1 MFFTRDVASFALAA
15 LLFCG
20 SSSGAPSN
28 YDQPLFTRQ
37 DDTDPG
43 ANATAVDETP
53 TSLEPI
59 VPPAVDP
66 DDLSILALDT
76 QVTLAWAGTPSDTT
90 TTRRMLKRDEGI
102 FSQANFTFI
111 YPTIPLDHS
120 TFVTDITCSGDSL
133 TATLSSRAY
142 SFAKKQ
148 WKGAGKII
156 FVTAVDGC
164 GEDNAND
171 LFLAKSITFDDA
183 AKTFTA
189 KGADAEY
196 SEIMK
201 NFNLKWGEIG
211 TLNFRRAIDKR
222 AMFEPHPIHR
232 RKTADFS
239 VTWDATFLNLMGLDA
254 SAPWK
259 NSALLYKF
267 PKDGGQADNSWTKG
281 TPAKTPSKRSAEL
294 EERGGPDYGLA
305 LYCVECGFSGSAR
318 IHGEIAASKTWS
330 WPFIKVETVQT
341 GFYANFDVDINLGL
355 QAYVKYS
362 QGWEKELSRIPLS
375 GFNIPL
381 LVDIGPFV
389 SVSIAASTGIKATG
403 KLLIG
408 TEVQWN
414 DVDVFIDL
422 LDSSNTYANNMVP
435 RFNPQ
440 AQASGELKMSASVE
454 MPVKLGVQINIMK
467 GKWKADAAVKDTPSV
482 ISEGAFKVSAGT
494 DGTDIN
500 DNCYGID
507 WDIHFE
513 NALQAVVEV
522 TGVDPVTVNLI
533 DPQISD
539 PIAEGCIGYKKPA
552 CTPTVIDLPQVPG
565 LFCKKIVNQ
574 ANVPSTFALGK
585 PTTASTALACGT
597 TCLKNK
603 QCLSF
608 TYNSS
613 KKCQLYKKAVKSLGT
628 TTKKGNPGQAFYD
641 KQCYSYTGC

>member
-211 TLNFRRAIDKR
+211 TMNFRRAIDKR
-222 AMFEPHPIHR
+222 AV
-232 RKTADFS
+232 S
-239 VTWDATFLNLMGLDA
+239 LCYN
-254 SAPWK
+254 
-259 NSALLYKF
+259 
-267 PKDGGQADNSWTKG
+267 
-281 TPAKTPSKRSAEL
+281 
-294 EERGGPDYGLA
+294 
-305 LYCVECGFSGSAR
+305 
-318 IHGEIAASKTWS
+318 
-330 WPFIKVETVQT
+330 
-341 GFYANFDVDINLGL
+341 
-355 QAYVKYS
+355 YV
-362 QGWEKELSRIPLS
+362 
-375 GFNIPL
+375 
-381 LVDIGPFV
+381 
-389 SVSIAASTGIKATG
+389 
-403 KLLIG
+403 
-408 TEVQWN
+408 
-414 DVDVFIDL
+414 
-422 LDSSNTYANNMVP
+422 
-435 RFNPQ
+435 
-440 AQASGELKMSASVE
+440 
-454 MPVKLGVQINIMK
+454 
-467 GKWKADAAVKDTPSV
+467 
-482 ISEGAFKVSAGT
+482 
-494 DGTDIN
+494 
-500 DNCYGID
+500 
-507 WDIHFE
+507 
-513 NALQAVVEV
+513 
-522 TGVDPVTVNLI
+522 
-533 DPQISD
+533 
-539 PIAEGCIGYKKPA
+539 
-552 CTPTVIDLPQVPG
+552 
-565 LFCKKIVNQ
+565 
-574 ANVPSTFALGK
+574 
-585 PTTASTALACGT
+585 
-597 TCLKNK
+597 
-603 QCLSF
+603 
-608 TYNSS
+608 
-613 KKCQLYKKAVKSLGT
+613 
-628 TTKKGNPGQAFYD
+628 
-641 KQCYSYTGC
+641 